1 MRWFIKLVILEPGT
15 TAILSH
21 DAIMKEMET
30 WCERWKNGEVYR
42 SNEFG
47 IFRLNP
53 RLWSD
58 INPPHHSIAMPI
70 ENHAYTRPILDKL
83 LGTVN
88 NSYKVCRVLCST
100 NLYNYTRCLIWK
112 IWFLRPKID
121 ILHTAPK

>member
-1 MRWFIKLVILEPGT
+1 
-15 TAILSH
+15 
-21 DAIMKEMET
+21 MKEMET

-88 NSYKVCRVLCST
+88 NSYEVCTESYVL
-100 NLYNYTRCLIWK
+100 LIYTA
-112 IWFLRPKID
+112 
-121 ILHTAPK
+121 ILDV